1 MKILFINTNQ
11 IVQKLI
17 EVTAQKANV
26 ELVSINNIKQITDTE
41 QYDYIIID
49 DDCYNADKS
58 AYDSLIAGHRAC
70 LIYSKSDEMP
80 TGFSE
85 YVKKPFI
92 PTHILNIM
100 IEEISK
106 LQTQESFAQDSVS
119 QSHAEPLDSRDLA
132 QDTAKDEQPNE
143 ALAQVSEDTLLDDL
157 DLGEIEE
164 VDAQEGALEQ
174 ELEQELSN
182 GDDSSQEDLEDLL
195 EKAKALTETL
205 DSHQEQTNESEQSDA
220 NTAAPQVLD
229 SEQINEVSDL
239 LHEIETSSP
248 KPTQKQ
254 TLEQTPEQTLEE
266 ELDETTEQENMQD
279 VSAAPLQQDLAQD
292 TANDLT
298 IDDFSLDTLDEES
311 QDLDN
316 GIPNDEKALDSK
328 LSDDELFDSI
338 DALDP
343 KDDLS
348 QQKDEQ
354 LQDFQALDE
363 SQILQALGESPK
375 ATAPKALDSKSEALA
390 SALSQSIE
398 QSLTNLQNSEIKT
411 LLDGMEVTIS
421 INFKDKSNG

>member
-26 ELVSINNIKQITDTE
+26 ELVSINNIKQATDIE

-49 DDCYNADKS
+49 DDCYNTDKD
-58 AYDSLIAGHRAC
+58 AFDVLIAGRRAC

-106 LQTQESFAQDSVS
+106 LQTKESFTQDSATGS
-119 QSHAEPLDSRDLA
+119 DLDSTDLA
-132 QDTAKDEQPNE
+132 QSTEKDSEE
-143 ALAQVSEDTLLDDL
+143 TLAQVSEDTLLDDL

-164 VDAQEGALEQ
+164 VDEQEDVLEQ
-174 ELEQELSN
+174 DLDKELNDS
-182 GDDSSQEDLEDLL
+182 DDSNQEDLEDLL
-195 EKAKALTETL
+195 DKAKALTETL
-205 DSHQEQTNESEQSDA
+205 DSQQLEQANESEQSDS
-220 NTAAPQVLD
+220 NTSTPQVLD
-229 SEQINEVSDL
+229 TEQINEVSDL

-248 KPTQKQ
+248 KSTKKE
-254 TLEQTPEQTLEE
+254 TLEQEIGMQEISQTDLE
-266 ELDETTEQENMQD
+266 
-279 VSAAPLQQDLAQD
+279 QDLAQD
-292 TANDLT
+292 TANDLA
-298 IDDFSLDTLDEES
+298 IDDFSLDTLDEGS

-316 GIPNDEKALDSK
+316 SILDADKVLDSK

-338 DALDP
+338 DRPDP

-354 LQDFQALDE
+354 LQDFQTLNE
-363 SQILQALGESPK
+363 SQILQALGETPK
-375 ATAPKALDSKSEALA
+375 TTNPKTLDSKSEALA

-421 INFKDKSNG
+421 INFKDKSNA